1 MFVRS
6 LNDCS
11 KFGLPSAEVAARP
24 TRPALRARYDRRRE
38 EVVESAARVFAERGY
53 AETSV
58 SELAERLGL
67 ATGALYHYFQGK
79 EELLIE
85 ICDQLM
91 QPLLGASRR
100 LLSEGSSPA
109 ADQLRDLLRLWVSH
123 VVAHRDHLLVFTQVR
138 HVVDHGDQWRGVR
151 RSRKEFERLLGGSL
165 DAAGVPDAELAR
177 YALLGMVNHTVQWY
191 RPRGPLSP
199 EQIADGYAGLVLG
212 QPPQVT
218 AYE

>member
-1 MFVRS
+1 
-6 LNDCS
+6 
-11 KFGLPSAEVAARP
+11 VAARP

-91 QPLLGASRR
+91 QPLLGASRE
-100 LLSEGSSPA
+100 LLADEA
-109 ADQLRDLLRLWVSH
+109 ADPGEQLRDLVRLWVAH
-123 VVAHRDHLLVFTQVR
+123 VIGHRDHLLVFTQVR

-151 RSRKEFERLLGGSL
+151 SSRKQFEELLAGAL
-165 DAAGVPDAELAR
+165 LAAEVDDPDLRR

-191 RPRGPLSP
+191 RPRGSLRA
-199 EQIADGYAGLVLG
+199 EQIADGYVDLVVAG
-212 QPPQVT
+212 
-218 AYE
+218 A

>member
-1 MFVRS
+1 
-6 LNDCS
+6 
-11 KFGLPSAEVAARP
+11 
-24 TRPALRARYDRRRE
+24 
-38 EVVESAARVFAERGY
+38 VVESAARVFAERGY

-91 QPLLGASRR
+91 QPLLEASRE
-100 LLSEGSSPA
+100 LLAEGSSPA
-109 ADQLRDLLRLWVSH
+109 GDQLRDLLRLWVSH

-138 HVVDHGDQWRGVR
+138 HVVDHGDQWREVR
-151 RSRKEFERLLGGSL
+151 RSRKEFEALLADAL
-165 DAAGVPDAELAR
+165 DAAEVPDAELAR

-199 EQIADGYAGLVLG
+199 EQIADGYARLVLG
-212 QPPQVT
+212 T
-218 AYE
+218 ATSGDSI

>member
-1 MFVRS
+1 
-6 LNDCS
+6 
-11 KFGLPSAEVAARP
+11 
-24 TRPALRARYDRRRE
+24 
-38 EVVESAARVFAERGY
+38 VVESSARVFAEHGY

-67 ATGALYHYFQGK
+67 ATGALYHYFRGK

-91 QPLLGASRR
+91 EPLLAATRE
-100 LLSEGSSPA
+100 LLATDSSPA
-109 ADQLRDLLRLWVSH
+109 QDQLRDLVRLWVAH

-151 RSRKEFERLLGGSL
+151 RSRKEFEQLLAGAL
-165 DAAGVPDAELAR
+165 DAAAVPNVELAR

-191 RPRGPLSP
+191 RPRGTLAA
-199 EQIADGYAGLVLG
+199 EQIADGYVDLMLA
-212 QPPQVT
+212 PARSQV
-218 AYE
+218 A